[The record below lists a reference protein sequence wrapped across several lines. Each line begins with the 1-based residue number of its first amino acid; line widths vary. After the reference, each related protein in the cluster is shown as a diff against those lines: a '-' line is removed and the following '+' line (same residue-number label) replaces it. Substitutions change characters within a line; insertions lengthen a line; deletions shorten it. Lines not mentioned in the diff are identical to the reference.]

1 VGAVTDVAARD
12 LPAMAD
18 AMSALARG
26 DLTQTVHIRAEKL
39 APVAG
44 VAGREIQDLA
54 VAFNQLITRLHEIG
68 TGFGLMAAQLR
79 DTVGEVAADASRL
92 EAAAEGLHT
101 LSDGGRDGAEQINA
115 TLHQIAS
122 GTTQQATAASTTVVS
137 MTEMGRAI
145 EGVARGAQEQAVA
158 VAATTQG
165 LHRLTDAVHGI
176 HKGAQTQA
184 EELHRAD
191 SAQSELVQSLQRV
204 ESATRAIFEAAQ
216 ESAHSAE
223 GGARLAS
230 QSIGDMGRVK
240 QATEQLAGRV
250 RDLGRHSSQ
259 IGAIV
264 ETIDDIASQTNL
276 LALNAAIEAARA
288 GEHGKGFAVV
298 ADEVR
303 KLAERSTKATKEI
316 ADMIRLV
323 QNGAGEAVS
332 AMEQAAGDVG
342 AATHVV
348 EQAGGAFKA
357 IADDTRE
364 LLAQLSAIDGAVR
377 ALALSGTELGQALAG
392 ASAVAEHNLKAA
404 DTIAANS
411 NRVVESLDNVSA
423 VIEENTAMTEQMA
436 AGSTEVL
443 HSVEHIA
450 AVSQENS
457 ASVLHASAGAENV
470 AERAAETSRSAQDLV
485 ELAESLR
492 DVVSR
497 FYTGIEA
504 APTSH
509 QVVRAIAPT
518 GVISRTLA
526 R

>member
-1 VGAVTDVAARD
+1 
-12 LPAMAD
+12 
-18 AMSALARG
+18 
-26 DLTQTVHIRAEKL
+26 
-39 APVAG
+39 
-44 VAGREIQDLA
+44 
-54 VAFNQLITRLHEIG
+54 
-68 TGFGLMAAQLR
+68 
-79 DTVGEVAADASRL
+79 
-92 EAAAEGLHT
+92 
-101 LSDGGRDGAEQINA
+101 
-115 TLHQIAS
+115 
-122 GTTQQATAASTTVVS
+122 

-443 HSVEHIA
+443 HSIEHIA